1 MKYQLKQYELTLKK
15 WEQYFGDW
23 FLDKGTL
30 QGAMMEKDLYP
41 YSALFE
47 PIKINS
53 VTSKNRIIMAPM
65 GNISMADETGRPSA
79 KMISYFVERAKGGVG
94 LITSGL
100 IPISHGIDPSVTEAG
115 ELSIFPRIDRSR
127 TNLAGW
133 RDLSEAIHSF
143 GSLFFV
149 QLTPGLGRVGSPECL
164 VKNTSFQYLLHGIIT
179 SILSKFHAGLCL
191 FLN

>member
-53 VTSKNRIIMAPM
+53 VTSSSWLPW
-65 GNISMADETGRPSA
+65 ETYPWLM
-79 KMISYFVERAKGGVG
+79 KQV
-94 LITSGL
+94 
-100 IPISHGIDPSVTEAG
+100 
-115 ELSIFPRIDRSR
+115 
-127 TNLAGW
+127 
-133 RDLSEAIHSF
+133 DL
-143 GSLFFV
+143 
-149 QLTPGLGRVGSPECL
+149 
-164 VKNTSFQYLLHGIIT
+164 LL
-179 SILSKFHAGLCL
+179 K
-191 FLN
+191 